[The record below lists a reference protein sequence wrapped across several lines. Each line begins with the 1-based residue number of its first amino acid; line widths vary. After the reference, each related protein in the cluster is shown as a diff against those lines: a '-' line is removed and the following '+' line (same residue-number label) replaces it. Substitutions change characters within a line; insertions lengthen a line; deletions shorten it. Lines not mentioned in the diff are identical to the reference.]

1 MDESKRKGATEMIIL
16 LLVLVFLFAG
26 EPDLWDNLHDWAMR
40 STSPNTTN
48 VTIVNGD
55 CKK

>member
-1 MDESKRKGATEMIIL
+1 MIVL
-16 LLVLVFLFAG
+16 LLVLCFLFAG

>member
-1 MDESKRKGATEMIIL
+1 MMFAIL
-16 LLVLVFLFAG
+16 LLVFLFYG

-40 STSPNTTN
+40 STAAPTTTN
-48 VTIVNGD
+48 VTIINED

>member
-1 MDESKRKGATEMIIL
+1 MVFAIL
-16 LLVLVFLFAG
+16 ILFFLFIG